1 MIQTLLNG
9 TQYNGKYVAMKN
21 FDDHTVVGDGDTPQE
36 AHEKAVKNGCVDP
49 VMTFIPTK
57 GMVQIY

>member
-1 MIQTLLNG
+1 MIQTLLNSA
-9 TQYNGKYVAMKN
+9 QYNGRYVAMKS
-21 FDDHTVVGDGDTPQE
+21 FSDHAVVGDGETPQE
-36 AHEKAVKNGCVDP
+36 AHEKAVKNGYMDP

>member
-9 TQYNGKYVAMKN
+9 TQYNGKYVAMKS
-21 FDDHTVVGDGDTPQE
+21 FSDHTVVGDGATPQE
-36 AHEKAVKNGCVDP
+36 AHDKAVKNGCVDP